1 MAPTT
6 TSTCSLAKPS
16 AIRDSVFGLR
26 QPGLPPGESNPYAHP
41 QSLGKKRRKTVE
53 KQATRKFGREYLKPN
68 NTMPARNRI
77 VPRPAVECS
86 LNQPPLRNTAMSLR
100 KGLSLVEVLTAIFI
114 TGLGIISILTL
125 FPLGAMRMAQAFRDE
140 RSALAAYNA
149 EQFFRSYW
157 KKHVVE
163 AAPLDPFIWALDQP
177 AAGMPPCLPH
187 EPSYPVVVDPM
198 GFLARGLPN
207 QNWFGDPPTPTR
219 IPRRNLQVVSTNP
232 TAALSLCLSLCSLRD
247 GITADDNGN
256 PTPEREFRYNFLWV
270 VQRPRNADRFH
281 ANLTIVVFDRRAPMY
296 VPPRSE
302 QVFHNV
308 TFNPGQTSLL
318 LEHIPG
324 VSPNQLEIRSGDWV
338 MDGTIY
344 DPSSGIAV
352 DRPGLRHAYFYRV
365 TAMTETTTGT
375 LLEIQPP
382 LRTPADGNLASYRG
396 TLILLRGVSGVFV
409 RHPLTGD

>member
-163 AAPLDPFIWALDQP
+163 AAIPDPFFDALNQP
-177 AAGMPPCLPH
+177 ASGMPLCLPH

-198 GFLARGLPN
+198 GFLARAGLPN
-207 QNWFGDPPTPTR
+207 QSWFGDPPTPTR
-219 IPRRNLQVVSTNP
+219 IPRLNLQVVGTNP
-232 TAALSLCLSLCSLRD
+232 TAPTAALSLCSLRD
-247 GITADDNGN
+247 GIIVADDNGN
-256 PTPEREFRYNFLWV
+256 LEREFRYNFLWV

-281 ANLTIVVFDRRAPMY
+281 ANLTIVVFDRRAHMY
-296 VPPRSE
+296 APLGSE

-318 LEHIPG
+318 LP
-324 VSPNQLEIRSGDWV
+324 SPNQLEIRSGDWV

-344 DPSSGIAV
+344 DPSSGIG
-352 DRPGLRHAYFYRV
+352 RPGLRHAYFYRV
-365 TAMTETTTGT
+365 TAMTETPTGT

-382 LRTPADGNLASYRG
+382 LRTPADGNLASYPG

>member
-6 TSTCSLAKPS
+6 TSTSTGSLAKPS

-163 AAPLDPFIWALDQP
+163 AASRDPFFLALDQP

-198 GFLARGLPN
+198 GFLARGLLMLN
-207 QNWFGDPPTPTR
+207 QNWFGDPPTR
-219 IPRRNLQVVSTNP
+219 IPRRNLQVVGNNP
-232 TAALSLCLSLCSLRD
+232 TAALSLCSLRD
-247 GITADDNGN
+247 GIVADDNGN
-256 PTPEREFRYNFLWV
+256 PLEREFRYNFLWV

-365 TAMTETTTGT
+365 TAMTETPTGT

>member
-1 MAPTT
+1 
-6 TSTCSLAKPS
+6 
-16 AIRDSVFGLR
+16 
-26 QPGLPPGESNPYAHP
+26 
-41 QSLGKKRRKTVE
+41 
-53 KQATRKFGREYLKPN
+53 
-68 NTMPARNRI
+68 
-77 VPRPAVECS
+77 
-86 LNQPPLRNTAMSLR
+86 MSLR

-163 AAPLDPFIWALDQP
+163 AAPLDRFIWEALDQP

-198 GFLARGLPN
+198 GFLARAGLLN
-207 QNWFGDPPTPTR
+207 QSWFGDTPTPTR
-219 IPRRNLQVVSTNP
+219 IPRRNLQVVGNNP
-232 TAALSLCLSLCSLRD
+232 TAALSLCSLRD

-318 LEHIPG
+318 L
-324 VSPNQLEIRSGDWV
+324 PNQLEIRSGDWV

-344 DPSSGIAV
+344 DPSSGIG
-352 DRPGLRHAYFYRV
+352 RPGLRHAYFYRV
-365 TAMTETTTGT
+365 TAMTETFLEIQPPLRTPAT

-382 LRTPADGNLASYRG
+382 LRTPADGNLASYPG

>member
-1 MAPTT
+1 
-6 TSTCSLAKPS
+6 
-16 AIRDSVFGLR
+16 
-26 QPGLPPGESNPYAHP
+26 
-41 QSLGKKRRKTVE
+41 
-53 KQATRKFGREYLKPN
+53 
-68 NTMPARNRI
+68 
-77 VPRPAVECS
+77 
-86 LNQPPLRNTAMSLR
+86 MSLR

-163 AAPLDPFIWALDQP
+163 AAPLDRFIWEALDQP

-198 GFLARGLPN
+198 GFLARAGLLN
-207 QNWFGDPPTPTR
+207 QSWFGDTPTPTR
-219 IPRRNLQVVSTNP
+219 IPRRNLQVVGNNP
-232 TAALSLCLSLCSLRD
+232 TAALSLCSLRD

-270 VQRPRNADRFH
+270 VQRPINANLFH
-281 ANLTIVVFDRRAPMY
+281 ASLTVVVFDRRAPMY
-296 VPPRSE
+296 VPPGSE

-318 LEHIPG
+318 LPG

-344 DPSSGIAV
+344 DDDPSSGIAV
-352 DRPGLRHAYFYRV
+352 CRPGLRHAYFYRV
-365 TAMTETTTGT
+365 TAMTETFLEIQPPLRTPAT

-382 LRTPADGNLASYRG
+382 LRTPADGNLASYPG

>member
-163 AAPLDPFIWALDQP
+163 AASRDPFFWDLDQP

-198 GFLARGLPN
+198 GFLARAGLPN
-207 QNWFGDPPTPTR
+207 QSWFGDPPTPTR
-219 IPRRNLQVVSTNP
+219 IPRRNLQVVGNNP
-232 TAALSLCLSLCSLRD
+232 TAALSLCSLRD
-247 GITADDNGN
+247 GIVADDNGN
-256 PTPEREFRYNFLWV
+256 PLEREFRYNFLWV

-281 ANLTIVVFDRRAPMY
+281 ANLTIVVFDRRAHMY
-296 VPPRSE
+296 VPPGSE

-318 LEHIPG
+318 LPG

-344 DPSSGIAV
+344 DPSSGIG
-352 DRPGLRHAYFYRV
+352 RPGLRHAYFYRV

-375 LLEIQPP
+375 LTGTLLEIQPP
-382 LRTPADGNLASYRG
+382 LRTPADGNLASYPG

>member
-1 MAPTT
+1 
-6 TSTCSLAKPS
+6 
-16 AIRDSVFGLR
+16 
-26 QPGLPPGESNPYAHP
+26 
-41 QSLGKKRRKTVE
+41 
-53 KQATRKFGREYLKPN
+53 
-68 NTMPARNRI
+68 
-77 VPRPAVECS
+77 
-86 LNQPPLRNTAMSLR
+86 MSLR

-163 AAPLDPFIWALDQP
+163 AAIRDPFFDALNQP
-177 AAGMPPCLPH
+177 ASGMPLCRPH

-198 GFLARGLPN
+198 GFLAREDRPN
-207 QNWFGDPPTPTR
+207 QNWFGDTPTPTR
-219 IPRRNLQVVSTNP
+219 IPRLNLQVVGTNP
-232 TAALSLCLSLCSLRD
+232 TAALRALSLCSLRD
-247 GITADDNGN
+247 GIVADDNGN
-256 PTPEREFRYNFLWV
+256 PLEREFRYNFLWV

-281 ANLTIVVFDRRAPMY
+281 ANLTIVVFDRRAHMY
-296 VPPRSE
+296 VPPVPPGSE

-318 LEHIPG
+318 LP
-324 VSPNQLEIRSGDWV
+324 PNQLEIRSGDWV

-352 DRPGLRHAYFYRV
+352 GRPGLRHAYFYRV

-382 LRTPADGNLASYRG
+382 LRTPADGNPAPYSG

>member
-1 MAPTT
+1 
-6 TSTCSLAKPS
+6 
-16 AIRDSVFGLR
+16 
-26 QPGLPPGESNPYAHP
+26 
-41 QSLGKKRRKTVE
+41 
-53 KQATRKFGREYLKPN
+53 
-68 NTMPARNRI
+68 
-77 VPRPAVECS
+77 
-86 LNQPPLRNTAMSLR
+86 MSLR

-163 AAPLDPFIWALDQP
+163 AAPPDPFFSALDQP
-177 AAGMPPCLPH
+177 APGMPPCLPH

-198 GFLARGLPN
+198 GFLARAGLPN
-207 QNWFGDPPTPTR
+207 QSWFGDTPTR
-219 IPRRNLQVVSTNP
+219 IPRWNLQVVGTNP
-232 TAALSLCLSLCSLRD
+232 TAALSLCSLRD

-352 DRPGLRHAYFYRV
+352 GRPGLRHAYFYRV
-365 TAMTETTTGT
+365 TAMTETQLEIQPPLRTPATQ
-375 LLEIQPP
+375 LEIQPP
-382 LRTPADGNLASYRG
+382 LRTPADGNLASYPG

>member
-1 MAPTT
+1 
-6 TSTCSLAKPS
+6 
-16 AIRDSVFGLR
+16 
-26 QPGLPPGESNPYAHP
+26 
-41 QSLGKKRRKTVE
+41 
-53 KQATRKFGREYLKPN
+53 
-68 NTMPARNRI
+68 
-77 VPRPAVECS
+77 
-86 LNQPPLRNTAMSLR
+86 MSLR

-163 AAPLDPFIWALDQP
+163 AASPDPFILALDQP
-177 AAGMPPCLPH
+177 APGMPPCLPH

-198 GFLARGLPN
+198 GFLARAGLPN
-207 QNWFGDPPTPTR
+207 QNWFGDTPTR
-219 IPRRNLQVVSTNP
+219 IPRRNLQVVGTNP
-232 TAALSLCLSLCSLRD
+232 TAALSLCSLRD
-247 GITADDNGN
+247 GITADDKNGN

-270 VQRPRNADRFH
+270 VQRPINANRFH
-281 ANLTIVVFDRRAPMY
+281 ASLTVVVFDRRAPMY
-296 VPPRSE
+296 VPPVPPGSE

-308 TFNPGQTSLL
+308 MFNPGQTSLL
-318 LEHIPG
+318 LPG
-324 VSPNQLEIRSGDWV
+324 QLEIRSGDWV

-344 DPSSGIAV
+344 DPSSGITV
-352 DRPGLRHAYFYRV
+352 GRPGLRHAYFYRV

-382 LRTPADGNLASYRG
+382 LRTPADGNPASYRG

>member
-1 MAPTT
+1 
-6 TSTCSLAKPS
+6 
-16 AIRDSVFGLR
+16 
-26 QPGLPPGESNPYAHP
+26 
-41 QSLGKKRRKTVE
+41 
-53 KQATRKFGREYLKPN
+53 
-68 NTMPARNRI
+68 
-77 VPRPAVECS
+77 
-86 LNQPPLRNTAMSLR
+86 MSLR

-163 AAPLDPFIWALDQP
+163 AASRDPFFLALDQP

-198 GFLARGLPN
+198 GFLARGGLPN

-219 IPRRNLQVVSTNP
+219 IPRLNLQVVGTNP
-232 TAALSLCLSLCSLRD
+232 TAALSLCSLRD
-247 GITADDNGN
+247 GIVADDNGN
-256 PTPEREFRYNFLWV
+256 LEREFRYNFLWV

-281 ANLTIVVFDRRAPMY
+281 ANLTIVVFDRRAHMY
-296 VPPRSE
+296 VPPKSE
-302 QVFHNV
+302 QVFPNV
-308 TFNPGQTSLL
+308 MFNPGQTSLL

-382 LRTPADGNLASYRG
+382 LRTPADGNLASYPG

>member
-1 MAPTT
+1 
-6 TSTCSLAKPS
+6 
-16 AIRDSVFGLR
+16 
-26 QPGLPPGESNPYAHP
+26 
-41 QSLGKKRRKTVE
+41 
-53 KQATRKFGREYLKPN
+53 
-68 NTMPARNRI
+68 
-77 VPRPAVECS
+77 
-86 LNQPPLRNTAMSLR
+86 MSLR

-163 AAPLDPFIWALDQP
+163 AAPPDPFIWALDQP
-177 AAGMPPCLPH
+177 APGMPPCLPH
-187 EPSYPVVVDPM
+187 EPSYPVVIDPM
-198 GFLARGLPN
+198 GYLARGR
-207 QNWFGDPPTPTR
+207 QNWVGDSLTL
-219 IPRRNLQVVSTNP
+219 IPRRNLQVVDQVVDTNL
-232 TAALSLCLSLCSLRD
+232 TAALSLSLSLCSLRD

-318 LEHIPG
+318 LPG

-344 DPSSGIAV
+344 DDDPSSGIAV
-352 DRPGLRHAYFYRV
+352 GRPGLRHAYFYRV

-382 LRTPADGNLASYRG
+382 LRTPADGNLASYPG

>member
-1 MAPTT
+1 
-6 TSTCSLAKPS
+6 
-16 AIRDSVFGLR
+16 
-26 QPGLPPGESNPYAHP
+26 
-41 QSLGKKRRKTVE
+41 
-53 KQATRKFGREYLKPN
+53 
-68 NTMPARNRI
+68 
-77 VPRPAVECS
+77 
-86 LNQPPLRNTAMSLR
+86 MSLR

-163 AAPLDPFIWALDQP
+163 AASRDPFFLALDQP

-198 GFLARGLPN
+198 GFLARGLLMLN
-207 QNWFGDPPTPTR
+207 QNWFGDPPTR
-219 IPRRNLQVVSTNP
+219 IPRRNLQVVGNNP
-232 TAALSLCLSLCSLRD
+232 TAALSLCSLRD

-281 ANLTIVVFDRRAPMY
+281 ANLTIVVFDRRAHMY
-296 VPPRSE
+296 APLGSE

-344 DPSSGIAV
+344 DPSSGIPV
-352 DRPGLRHAYFYRV
+352 GRRGLRHAYFYRV
-365 TAMTETTTGT
+365 TAMTETPTGT

-382 LRTPADGNLASYRG
+382 LRTPADGNLASYPG

>member
-1 MAPTT
+1 
-6 TSTCSLAKPS
+6 
-16 AIRDSVFGLR
+16 
-26 QPGLPPGESNPYAHP
+26 
-41 QSLGKKRRKTVE
+41 
-53 KQATRKFGREYLKPN
+53 
-68 NTMPARNRI
+68 
-77 VPRPAVECS
+77 
-86 LNQPPLRNTAMSLR
+86 MSLR

-163 AAPLDPFIWALDQP
+163 AAPLDPFILALDQP
-177 AAGMPPCLPH
+177 PPGMPPCLPH

-198 GFLARGLPN
+198 GFLARAGLPN
-207 QNWFGDPPTPTR
+207 QSWFGDPPTPTR
-219 IPRRNLQVVSTNP
+219 IPRRNLQVVGTNP
-232 TAALSLCLSLCSLRD
+232 TAPTAALSLCSLRD
-247 GITADDNGN
+247 GIIVADDNGN
-256 PTPEREFRYNFLWV
+256 LEREFRYNFLWV
-270 VQRPRNADRFH
+270 VQRPINANLFH
-281 ANLTIVVFDRRAPMY
+281 ASLTVVVFDRRAPMY

-318 LEHIPG
+318 LPG

-344 DPSSGIAV
+344 DPSSGIG
-352 DRPGLRHAYFYRV
+352 RPGLRHAYFYRV
-365 TAMTETTTGT
+365 TAMTETQLEIQPPQPPLRTPATQ
-375 LLEIQPP
+375 LEIQPP
-382 LRTPADGNLASYRG
+382 LRTPADGNLASYPG

>member
-163 AAPLDPFIWALDQP
+163 AAPLDRFIWEALDQP
-177 AAGMPPCLPH
+177 AAGMPQCLPH

-198 GFLARGLPN
+198 GFLARGGLPN

-219 IPRRNLQVVSTNP
+219 IPRLNLQVVGTNP
-232 TAALSLCLSLCSLRD
+232 TAALRALSLCSLRD
-247 GITADDNGN
+247 GITTNDNGN

-344 DPSSGIAV
+344 DPSSGIG
-352 DRPGLRHAYFYRV
+352 RPGLRHAYFYRV
-365 TAMTETTTGT
+365 TAMTETQ
-375 LLEIQPP
+375 LEIQPP
-382 LRTPADGNLASYRG
+382 LRTPADGNLASYPG